1 MRGIQRLL
9 LVLCGCLCVTVA
21 QAQTASTGAARAFP
35 ARPLTLIV
43 PVPPGG
49 ILDYVAR
56 LVAPPLSRVLGQPV
70 VVENKSGASGNI
82 AATYVARAKPD
93 GYTMLVGYSMFHVG
107 NPTMFTQLQWD
118 PLRDFSS
125 VAMLAVSPHLVA
137 VHPSLPVKTLQELVA
152 YARANPGKVNYG
164 TPGNG
169 SVPHVGVELFKQ
181 MTKADFTQVP
191 YKGSGP
197 MMLDVI
203 SGSVQMT
210 VATPPSVM
218 SHIQAGKLRGL
229 AIAAKTR
236 SPLLPDVPT
245 AAEAGY
251 PGFELEAWVALF
263 APAGTPPDAIKRVT
277 DALRQV
283 LDTEDIRKA
292 AANSGIE
299 ARYMPPA
306 QLDQVVK
313 SDLDYWSKVI
323 RAANITA
330 D

>member
-1 MRGIQRLL
+1 MHVLGRFFAILSGLL
-9 LVLCGCLCVTVA
+9 CIA
-21 QAQTASTGAARAFP
+21 SAHAQTFP
-35 ARPLTLIV
+35 SRPVTLIV

-56 LVAPPLSRVLGQPV
+56 LVAPPLSKALGQPV

-82 AATYVARAKPD
+82 AATYVARAKND

-107 NPTMFTQLQWD
+107 NPTMFSQLQWD

-137 VHPSLPVKTLQELVA
+137 VHPSLPVNNLQELVN

-181 MTKADFTQVP
+181 LTKVNFTQVP

-197 MMLDVI
+197 MMIDVI
-203 SGSVQMT
+203 SGQVQMT

-229 AIAAKTR
+229 AIAAKQR
-236 SPLLPDVPT
+236 SPLMPEVPT
-245 AAEAGY
+245 SAEAGF

-263 APAGTPPDAIKRVT
+263 APAGTPPEAVKRLT
-277 DALRQV
+277 DALKQV
-283 LDTEDIRKA
+283 LDTEEVKKA
-292 AANSGIE
+292 ATASGIE
-299 ARYMPPA
+299 ARHMTPA

-313 SDLDYWSKVI
+313 TDLEYWSKVI
-323 RAANITA
+323 REAKISA

>member
-1 MRGIQRLL
+1 MRALGKALL
-9 LVLCGCLCVTVA
+9 LFIGCFCAVGV
-21 QAQTASTGAARAFP
+21 QAQPFP
-35 ARPLTLIV
+35 NRPVTLIV

-56 LVAPPLSRVLGQPV
+56 LVAPPLAKILAQSV

-82 AATYVARAKPD
+82 AATFVARAKPD
-93 GYTMLVGYSMFHVG
+93 GYTLLVGYSMFHVG
-107 NPTMFTQLQWD
+107 NPTLFSQLQWD
-118 PLRDFSS
+118 PLRDFAP

-137 VHPSLPVKTLQELVA
+137 VHPSLPVNNLQELVA

-181 MTKADFTQVP
+181 IAKINLTQVP

-203 SGSVQMT
+203 SGQVQMT

-245 AAEAGY
+245 SAESGY

-263 APAGTPPDAIKRVT
+263 APAGTPPEAVKRLT
-277 DALRQV
+277 DALKQV
-283 LDTEDIRKA
+283 LDTEEIRKA
-292 AANSGIE
+292 TSNSGIE

-306 QLDQVVK
+306 QLDQVVRI
-313 SDLDYWSKVI
+313 DLEYWSKVI
-323 RAANITA
+323 REAKISA

>member
-1 MRGIQRLL
+1 MRVIERFFLI
-9 LVLCGCLCVTVA
+9 VTGCLCIAGA
-21 QAQTASTGAARAFP
+21 QAQSFP
-35 ARPLTLIV
+35 NRPVTLIV

-56 LVAPPLSRVLGQPV
+56 LVAPQLSKSIGQPV
-70 VVENKSGASGNI
+70 IVENKSGASGNI
-82 AATYVARAKPD
+82 AATYVAKARPD
-93 GYTMLVGYSMFHVG
+93 GYTLLVGYSMFHVG
-107 NPTMFTQLQWD
+107 NPTMFSQLQWD

-137 VHPSLPVKTLQELVA
+137 VHPSLPVNSLQELVA

-181 MTKADFTQVP
+181 MTKVNFTQVP

-197 MMLDVI
+197 MMIDVV
-203 SGSVQMT
+203 SGQVQMT

-229 AIAAKTR
+229 AIAAKSR

-245 AAEAGY
+245 TAEAGF

-263 APAGTPPDAIKRVT
+263 APTGTPSDAVKRLT
-277 DALRQV
+277 DALRQA
-283 LDTEDIRKA
+283 LDTDEVKNA
-292 AANSGIE
+292 VTKSGIE
-299 ARYMPPA
+299 ARYMSPA

-313 SDLDYWSKVI
+313 TDLEYWSRVI
-323 RAANITA
+323 REAKISA